1 MNCTNCSMICY
12 CCYNSPKELILP
24 GIPYFLSHK
33 RRWCLKNVCN
43 AEKLFDKLSRVTRLT
58 PETIRE
64 QLARTETRWWIGRVI
79 RADNNM
85 QSRVRRRTLLQSC
98 QVTILSQSYQ
108 HLTITTASGQPPD
121 VWLHHSSSVLCPP
134 LSRMICIVWKW
145 KKDWQVF

>member
-12 CCYNSPKELILP
+12 CCYNCPKELIMP

-64 QLARTETRWWIGRVI
+64 QLAGTETRWWIRRVI
-79 RADNNM
+79 RADNIM
-85 QSRVRRRTLLQSC
+85 QSRVRRRTLLQGC

-108 HLTITTASGQPPD
+108 HLTITSLGAAPWCVAT
-121 VWLHHSSSVLCPP
+121 SSSVLCPP
-134 LSRMICIVWKW
+134 LSRMICIVWKC